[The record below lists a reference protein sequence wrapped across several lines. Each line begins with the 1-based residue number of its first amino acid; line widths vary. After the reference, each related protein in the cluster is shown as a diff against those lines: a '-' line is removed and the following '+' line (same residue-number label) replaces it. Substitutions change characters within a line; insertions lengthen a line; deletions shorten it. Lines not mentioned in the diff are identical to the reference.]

1 MPKKTKR
8 LHTQR
13 QPAKPDA
20 ATASYEQPQGSSSPD
35 ATNRKLEKMPH
46 ERDESARD
54 TGNRL
59 DEAVVPSGREIHQA
73 HEDIEK
79 GLVDTDRRGVPDD
92 IPSSRRNRAS

>member
-8 LHTQR
+8 PSTR
-13 QPAKPDA
+13 DSAADA
-20 ATASYEQPQGSSSPD
+20 GGDTRSYEQLQGSPSSRS
-35 ATNRKLEKMPH
+35 ANRKLEKMPH
-46 ERDESARD
+46 EKDESARD

-59 DEAVVPSGREIHQA
+59 DEALPPAEKEIDQA

-92 IPSSRRNRAS
+92 VPGSRRNRGN